1 MTYEER
7 ESIMAKD
14 IISTS
19 KVAQLLGKSVSEASR
34 VVAKNRDT
42 YSKAGT
48 LRWNARGEIATQDY
62 CDFMKIERR

>member
-1 MTYEER
+1 MTYAER

-19 KVAQLLGKSVSEASR
+19 EVAQLLGKSVSEASR
-34 VVAKNRDT
+34 VVGRIRDT

-62 CDFMKIERR
+62 CDFFNIERR